1 MKVKL
6 VALIIVTI
14 LIGSN
19 AIGAKEETPVSPS
32 ALIRQPIY
40 QFVPVVDGNEV
51 VHDYIIQN
59 KGTTTLEIQKIKTD

>member
-1 MKVKL
+1 MRVK
-6 VALIIVTI
+6 IIAILLGTI
-14 LIGSN
+14 LLGSN
-19 AIGAKEETPVSPS
+19 TIGAKDETLVSPS

-59 KGTTTLEIQKIKTD
+59 KGTATLEIQKIKTD